1 MLFDYTNPS
10 YYQKL
15 MSWLGPGEENDRG
28 RRGKVVSVYDIKAY
42 GGSRGVDPLILN
54 LGASWR

>member
-1 MLFDYTNPS
+1 LKSYTGLPEAD
-10 YYQKL
+10 
-15 MSWLGPGEENDRG
+15 SWLGPGEENDEG

-42 GGSRGVDPLILN
+42 GESRGIAPLILN